1 MKTVRFGIIGCGV
14 MRREF
19 AGTAARCCH
28 LPEMTV
34 RPEIVA
40 ICDTDHRKPA
50 TSIYEAVACTAPG
63 IVAHQSALQD
73 GALLESPGLD

>member
-1 MKTVRFGIIGCGV
+1 

-19 AGTAARCCH
+19 ASAAARRCH

-40 ICDTDHRKPA
+40 ICDTNHRKPA
-50 TSIYEAVACTAPG
+50 TNIYEAVACTAPG
-63 IVAHQSALQD
+63 IVAHQSALQG
-73 GALLESPGLD
+73 GALWEIPSLD